1 MASTYSTLKFEL
13 IGTGEQSGTWGNT
26 TNTNLGT
33 AIQEAITGSAD
44 VTFASGTVTLTLT
57 DTNATQ
63 TARNLRLNLTGT
75 SGGAQNLIVPAIEK
89 FYLVNNGVADAIT
102 VKNSTGTGIAVPAGK
117 AMLVFNDGTNV
128 VDAVNH
134 FNTASVGTLTLTTAL
149 AIAQGGTG
157 ATTAADARTN
167 LGGTTV
173 GKAVFTAATAAAA
186 QQAMDTE
193 VGVDVQAYDADLT
206 ALGGLAKTDG
216 NIIVGDG
223 TTWVAES
230 GATARTSLGLGSIAT
245 QASSSVSITG
255 GSITGITD
263 LAVADGG
270 TGQGSYTNGQLLIG
284 NTTGNT
290 LTKATLTAGTGISVT
305 NGSGAIT
312 IASTGGGATP
322 NIQLFTSPGTWTKP
336 ANANYVKV
344 MVIGGGGG
352 GSPGGGNPGNTTNGG
367 TSSFGSFASA
377 TGGVAAPKNSNTV
390 YSNAGVGT
398 ISSGTTLG
406 KGSVPSTPNN
416 SGANSFNT
424 MIASTSLGYFSGLG
438 RTYPGVSDVSA
449 TNKPAA
455 VFDKVIPGATSLLGG
470 CGGYAAVYT
479 PVTTPVAVTIGVGGT
494 PNYAPLPGQHGKS
507 GAVVV
512 EWVE

>member
-1 MASTYSTLKFEL
+1 MASTYSDLKFEL
-13 IGTGEQSGTWGNT
+13 IGTGEQSGTWGTT

-57 DTNATQ
+57 NTNASQ

-89 FYLVNNGVADAIT
+89 FYLVNNGCADAIT

-134 FNTASVGTLTLTTAL
+134 FNTASVGTLTLTNAL
-149 AIAQGGTG
+149 AVAQGGTG
-157 ATTAADARTN
+157 ATTADTALDN

-173 GKAVFTAATAAAA
+173 GKAVFKAANAAAA

-193 VGVDVQAYDADLT
+193 VGVDVQAYDAGLT
-206 ALGGLAKTDG
+206 DIAGLAVTDG

-223 TTWVAES
+223 TNWVAEN

-245 QASSSVSITG
+245 QASSSVTITG

-270 TGQGSYTNGQLLIG
+270 TGQGSYTDGELLIG

-312 IASTGGGATP
+312 IAASGGGGFA
-322 NIQLFTSPGTWTKP
+322 NMDVFTSSGTWTNPGNVTK
-336 ANANYVKV
+336 VKV
-344 MVIGGGGG
+344 TVTGGGGG
-352 GSPGGGNPGNTTNGG
+352 GGAGNPIYPAGDAGGSGAAGGTAIEVIPFPSATNVPVTVGAGGTGNPENTPIGGHGG
-367 TSSFGSFASA
+367 TSSFGTYCSA
-377 TGGVAAPKNSNTV
+377 TGGDGGYGVDRGNNTAEGGVGSGGTININGGSGGAWRQVVHGGASYHGGGGVKPFNTAVNPSAKNGQAYGSGGGSAGRPQAAGSGA
-390 YSNAGVGT
+390 AGV
-398 ISSGTTLG
+398 
-406 KGSVPSTPNN
+406 
-416 SGANSFNT
+416 
-424 MIASTSLGYFSGLG
+424 
-438 RTYPGVSDVSA
+438 
-449 TNKPAA
+449 
-455 VFDKVIPGATSLLGG
+455 VI
-470 CGGYAAVYT
+470 
-479 PVTTPVAVTIGVGGT
+479 
-494 PNYAPLPGQHGKS
+494 
-507 GAVVV
+507 V
-512 EWVE
+512 EY